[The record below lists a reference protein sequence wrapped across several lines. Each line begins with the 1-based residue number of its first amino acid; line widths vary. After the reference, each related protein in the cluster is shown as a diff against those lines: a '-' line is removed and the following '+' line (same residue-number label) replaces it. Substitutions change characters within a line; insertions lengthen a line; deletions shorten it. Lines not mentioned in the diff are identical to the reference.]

1 MNRLTRLL
9 PVPVVLCALI
19 VPGTAL
25 ADAIDGHWCHK
36 DGRRLTI
43 DGSKIVTPGG
53 TKMTGDY
60 DRHGFIYVIPPKE
73 PGAGKKVTMQM
84 MDEYTV
90 ILRAGPDFAKA
101 VKQTWKR
108 CGKPTT

>member
-1 MNRLTRLL
+1 MIRLL
-9 PVPVVLCALI
+9 SVSAAVLAILL
-19 VPGTAL
+19 PGTAL

-43 DGSKIVTPGG
+43 DGPKIVTPGG
-53 TKMTGDY
+53 TRMTGDY
-60 DRHGFIYVIPPKE
+60 DRHGFAYVAPPKE
-73 PGAGKKVTMQM
+73 PGAGRKITMQLI
-84 MDEYTV
+84 DEDTA
-90 ILRAGPDFAKA
+90 ISRTGPDSAKA